1 MEDSTNNTP
10 HELLETPNTAVIEE
24 QLEKTKET
32 SQSEQIQQD
41 IQITLD
47 DLTLPQNTVVKIVK
61 EKFPKNIKIQHE
73 AKAAITRSSTV
84 FINHLAAVAQEFT
97 MKNNRKY
104 ITVTDV
110 INALEVLE
118 FDQFSNYVQSSAA
131 EFKTSAQEKKAK
143 KLNSNT
149 AEDAA
154 NGEDEDD
161 ELNDDQM
168 TVSNPNTPPH
178 TK

>member
-1 MEDSTNNTP
+1 
-10 HELLETPNTAVIEE
+10 
-24 QLEKTKET
+24 
-32 SQSEQIQQD
+32 
-41 IQITLD
+41 
-47 DLTLPQNTVVKIVK
+47 
-61 EKFPKNIKIQHE
+61 
-73 AKAAITRSSTV
+73 
-84 FINHLAAVAQEFT
+84 

-131 EFKTSAQEKKAK
+131 GKFKIKAHILIIYKNLIEFKTSAQEKKAK
-143 KLNSNT
+143 KLNSN
-149 AEDAA
+149 AADDAA